1 MLKLIYRIL
10 AELRAQIRQL
20 TDGLDAQYQQRQ
32 ELSEVILHDAKSRLA
47 KIQATVSILRLAVRG

>member
-1 MLKLIYRIL
+1 MKCVV

-20 TDGLDAQYQQRQ
+20 TDSVDAQYQQRQ

-47 KIQATVSILRLAVRG
+47 KIQATANISIVCCHSCH